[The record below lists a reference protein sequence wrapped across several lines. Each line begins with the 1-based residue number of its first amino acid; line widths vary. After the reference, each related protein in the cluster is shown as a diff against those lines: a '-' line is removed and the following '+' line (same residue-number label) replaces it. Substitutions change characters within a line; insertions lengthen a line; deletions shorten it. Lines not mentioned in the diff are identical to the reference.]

1 MTNIKTTIAV
11 CRELIQENKNLHVL
25 ENFTAVILATSEFNN
40 QKAVKNDISLLKVS
54 IIFQYFCKR
63 LI

>member
-11 CRELIQENKNLHVL
+11 CRELIQENENLHVL